1 MKFVRKKKDIN
12 VQENQKLKTPPW
24 KILIVD
30 DESDIHSMTRLGL
43 KNFEFANKQLQIFQ
57 AMSGVEARKILAR
70 EPNIAV
76 ALIDVVMETDDAG
89 LQLIDFI
96 RHELKNS
103 LIRLIIRT
111 GQPGMAPERA
121 VIEHYDIDDYKNK
134 TELTAHK
141 LYTTMRVALKSFRD
155 ITVLDTNRKA
165 LRKILDAAPTFY
177 HPQSL
182 KQFFNG
188 VLTQII
194 NLCNLG
200 ESSLIATVSNGIVV
214 TTNDVAI
221 QSGTGRFA
229 KKDKDQEIEAIIKNC
244 LVCILDKS
252 SNELLPP
259 GSLLIPLE
267 YQKKTIG
274 FVYLEDAHYLSKA
287 DQDMIHIM
295 AHQCAFALENLRLYL
310 DLQEANQKTLQ
321 MLAVA
326 EKTRSDAEL
335 ANRAKSTFLANMSHE
350 LRTPLNS
357 ILGHTQI
364 LSRDTNLK
372 ASQEKSIAT
381 IEQSGNSL
389 LTLINDILEISRIE
403 TGQIKLYPSDFP
415 FKKFIEDI
423 VKLFQNYA
431 EQKGLS
437 FIYKPLSSIPS
448 VVHADEKR
456 LRQILINLLGNAVK
470 FTKNGGIT
478 LKIGLQETIEDYNP
492 YLTQK
497 FLFQIE
503 DTGVGIAAEE
513 REHIFLPFYQQG
525 NKEYKEVE
533 GSGLGLSITKT
544 LIEMME
550 GTLHVKS
557 TLNQGSIFWTV
568 LDLKVPKLSSKET
581 KKSVVTGYQ
590 GARRKILIIDDQK
603 VNRFLL
609 INVLNCLG
617 FETFEGNDGQDGL
630 EKTYL
635 FHPDLIF
642 TDLVMPIMDG
652 FELVRKIRNSSEL
665 KKLPIIITSAIA
677 FDAKRQKKGLEVGYN
692 DFIHKPFHID
702 NILKTLQKHLG
713 LTWTYAINTPSD
725 EKCAESERYKDSIE
739 LKKDLA
745 TAKLVPPPAEQV
757 AILFNLVMRGNISG
771 ILKEATK
778 IEKMDQQFVPF
789 ANNIRK
795 LANEFEV
802 KQLRELIKQY
812 HSMQIEE

>member
-1 MKFVRKKKDIN
+1 
-12 VQENQKLKTPPW
+12 
-24 KILIVD
+24 
-30 DESDIHSMTRLGL
+30 MTRLGL

-57 AMSGVEARKILAR
+57 AMSGIEAREILAR
-70 EPNIAV
+70 EPNMAV

-96 RHELKNS
+96 RNELKNS

-111 GQPGMAPERA
+111 GQPGMAPERE

-155 ITVLDTNRKA
+155 LTVLDTNRKA

-200 ESSLIATVSNGIVV
+200 ENSLIATVSHGIVV
-214 TTNDVAI
+214 TTNDITV

-229 KKDKDQEIEAIIKNC
+229 KKDKDSEIEAIIKNC
-244 LVCILDKS
+244 LACILDES

-267 YQKKTIG
+267 YHKKTIG

-295 AHQCAFALENLRLYL
+295 AHQCAFALENLRLYF

-326 EKTRSDAEL
+326 EQTRSDAES

-364 LSRDTNLK
+364 LGRDTNLK
-372 ASQEKSIAT
+372 AIQEKSIT
-381 IEQSGNSL
+381 NIEHSGNYL
-389 LTLINDILEISRIE
+389 LTLINDILEISKIE
-403 TGQIKLYPSDFP
+403 TGKIKLYPSDFR

-423 VKLFQNYA
+423 VKLFQNHA

-437 FIYKPLSSIPS
+437 FIYKPLSHLPS

-470 FTKNGGIT
+470 FTEKGGIT
-478 LKIGLQETIEDYNP
+478 LKIGLQETKNQEDHNP
-492 YLTQK
+492 YIIQK
-497 FLFQIE
+497 CLFQIE
-503 DTGVGIAAEE
+503 DTGIGIAVEE
-513 REHIFLPFYQQG
+513 RDNIFLPFYQQQVG

-544 LIEMME
+544 LVEMME
-550 GTLHVKS
+550 GTLHIES
-557 TLNQGSIFWTV
+557 TLNQGSTFWTM
-568 LDLKVPKLSSKET
+568 LDLKVPKFSSEET
-581 KKSVVTGYQ
+581 EESVVTGYQ
-590 GARRKILIIDDQK
+590 GATRKILVIDDQK
-603 VNRFLL
+603 ENRFLL
-609 INVLNCLG
+609 INVLNYLG
-617 FETFEGNDGQDGL
+617 FETLEANDGQDGL
-630 EKTYL
+630 EKVHL

-652 FELVRKIRNSSEL
+652 FELVRQIRNGRKF
-665 KKLPIIITSAIA
+665 KKLPVIITSAIA
-677 FDAKRQKKGLEVGYN
+677 FNAKKQKKGLEVGYN
-692 DFIHKPFHID
+692 DFLHKPFHID
-702 NILKTLQKHLG
+702 KVLKILQKHLG
-713 LTWTYAINTPSD
+713 LIWTYAINAPYDKRASQSSKNST
-725 EKCAESERYKDSIE
+725 E

-745 TAKLVPPPAEQV
+745 TENDAKLVAPPAEQV
-757 AILFNLVMRGNISG
+757 DILLNLVMRGNISG
-771 ILKEATK
+771 ILKEAAK

-789 ANNIRK
+789 ANNIRQ
-795 LANEFEV
+795 LANEFKI
-802 KQLRELIKQY
+802 KQLRELLNNI
-812 HSMQIEE
+812 SNDSAEI